1 MEDLE
6 ATAIPLGDPGPGI
19 KFNNLLKRFM
29 KDPKT
34 LEISK
39 LNFNFPP
46 K

>member
-1 MEDLE
+1 
-6 ATAIPLGDPGPGI
+6 
-19 KFNNLLKRFM
+19 LLKRFM

-39 LNFNFPP
+39 LNFNSPP

>member
-1 MEDLE
+1 
-6 ATAIPLGDPGPGI
+6 
-19 KFNNLLKRFM
+19 LLKRFM